1 LIKRKGGFGLNRPL
15 IVEVISGA
23 ACDLGEGPLRS
34 ISGTSEVVKKKKRS
48 FVFYIPI
55 SHIIY

>member
-1 LIKRKGGFGLNRPL
+1 
-15 IVEVISGA
+15 
-23 ACDLGEGPLRS
+23 LRS
-34 ISGTSEVVKKKKRS
+34 ISGAGEVVEKKKRN